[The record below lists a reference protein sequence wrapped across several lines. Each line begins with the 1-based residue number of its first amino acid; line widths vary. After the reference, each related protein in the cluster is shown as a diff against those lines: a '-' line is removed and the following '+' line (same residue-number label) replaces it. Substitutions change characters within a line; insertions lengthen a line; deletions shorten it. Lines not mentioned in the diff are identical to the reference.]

1 MPFKDSP
8 EGETHA
14 DVIGHIG
21 HQVSKRM
28 KKECCKEVLKDLL
41 EMAREDE
48 SDKIKLA
55 VEYYA
60 RKHDIKI

>member
-1 MPFKDSP
+1 MFKDDP
-8 EGETHA
+8 KGKTHA
-14 DVIGHIG
+14 DVPAHFYEKGYDEG
-21 HQVSKRM
+21 RLD
-28 KKECCKEVLKDLL
+28 VLNHLL

-60 RKHDIKI
+60 RANDIKL